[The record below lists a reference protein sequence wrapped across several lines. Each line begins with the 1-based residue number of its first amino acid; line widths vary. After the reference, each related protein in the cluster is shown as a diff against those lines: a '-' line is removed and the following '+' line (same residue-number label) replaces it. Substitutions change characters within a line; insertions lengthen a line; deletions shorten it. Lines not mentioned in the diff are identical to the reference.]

1 MMRMLFIICIGIM
14 HSNAMAA
21 TSAAEEK
28 FDAVFSICES
38 VVPVGHSDFAALN
51 NVSPGAAATVYFQ
64 VRHITLNKSE
74 PRKVTL
80 LEKPRHGELIPHIE
94 YLTSYMY
101 HPNQGYLGPDKM
113 TFSFEAMGKIFKVI
127 YTVYINRSSEYIAP
141 ECGNNY
147 DIKEM
152 PSLNKVIGK
161 GNK

>member
-1 MMRMLFIICIGIM
+1 MRIFFIICLAIVQ
-14 HSNAMAA
+14 SNAMAA
-21 TSAAEEK
+21 TDETHAK

-38 VVPVGHSDFAALN
+38 VVPVGHSDFSALN
-51 NVSPGAAATVYFQ
+51 NVSPGTAATVYFQ
-64 VRHITLNKSE
+64 VRDVTLNKSE
-74 PRKVTL
+74 PRKITL
-80 LEKPRHGELIPHIE
+80 LEKPKHGELIPHIK

-127 YTVYINRSSEYIAP
+127 YTVYVNRSSEYIAP

-152 PSLNKVIGK
+152 PSPNKEIGK